1 MLPDREWVG
10 FILFRTDL
18 EFTDSKRSPQD
29 PESKQKIKSKQYP
42 LPLVRT
48 VYETD

>member
-1 MLPDREWVG
+1 MLPDLCFEG

-18 EFTDSKRSPQD
+18 EFTDSKRLHWL

-42 LPLVRT
+42 LPLREW